1 MFPFNEM
8 NDQGVYWNK
17 GETRLLFRT
26 WFGVKQAAMR
36 NIEEI
41 SIFLLTFSSKKEI
54 FTLNFSEQNL

>member
-1 MFPFNEM
+1 MKVIFPFNEM
-8 NDQGVYWNK
+8 NDQSVYWNN
-17 GETRLLFRT
+17 GETRLLFTT

-54 FTLNFSEQNL
+54 FYFKL